1 MKDEILSMLDGMN
14 ETQLRNVLDYT
25 KSEYEEEGFEAHA
38 LEMIMKLQREVVL
51 AKLKLALQTRKSFP
65 RVLMGIVDEE
75 CARILESS
83 DI

>member
-1 MKDEILSMLDGMN
+1 MKEKILSMLDGMN
-14 ETQLRNVLDYT
+14 ETQLRNVLDYVT
-25 KSEYEEEGFEAHA
+25 SESEEEGFEART

-51 AKLKLALQTRKSFP
+51 ARLKLALQTRKNFP

-75 CARILESS
+75 CARVLESG

>member
-1 MKDEILSMLDGMN
+1 MKDEILTMLDKMN
-14 ETQLRNVLDYT
+14 ETQMRNVLDYV

-51 AKLKLALQTRKSFP
+51 AKLKLALQTRKNFP

-75 CARILESS
+75 CARILESG

>member
-14 ETQLRNVLDYT
+14 ETQLQNVLDYA
-25 KSEYEEEGFEAHA
+25 KSEYEEEGFEARA

-51 AKLKLALQTRKSFP
+51 AKLKLALQTRKNFP

-75 CARILESS
+75 CARILEAG